1 MRAFPRVLF
10 DEAHSE
16 SWTVRREV
24 AEAINPAHPDDN
36 SYARAAELLRHL
48 GHTVTVHASGALVPE
63 VLAEQDVLV
72 IAHPSGERWER
83 TTGAG
88 SPVFS
93 AAELD
98 AIEAYVAAGGG
109 LVVLAEEEQDKY
121 GNNLRE
127 LLGRFGVGIEHAT
140 VRDPKNA
147 HRGVAT
153 WVLAARA
160 TTDGLLAG
168 VGTACFYRTG
178 VLTLTPGG
186 TASGGLASE
195 GPASG
200 GLASGGLA
208 SGGLASGGLASEG
221 TASEGKACEGMVL
234 FTTSATADPA
244 GAPLA
249 VAVRHGRGRVVVFAD
264 SDLFGDDSID
274 DYDHRRLWG
283 NVVTWVARVPVADGA
298 AGARDEAK
306 AAVFARLKAAVE
318 ELRPLQVKDGS
329 VPGEGKER
337 AAALVARIAEHVGEI
352 SPYFPHDA
360 AYLQAVQRDLAAW
373 ADGGLGVP
381 DFLDSL
387 DLFHPDTQRVD
398 GLEHVVVFPMYTQ
411 NGNPN
416 RNLEAVWIR
425 TVWPDWLAELEANGY
440 DNPMFVPIAFEDF
453 TSGYDTHSAV
463 LFPETVAVRQTPARF
478 TWGGIFADREAARFR
493 RVSQAA
499 VGTLNLA
506 LPPDAA
512 RLLASQQLAQDTFV
526 LWDLVHDRTH
536 SHGDLPFDPFMI
548 KQRMPYWLYSL
559 EELRCDLTA
568 FGEAVKLE
576 RQGVPYARYVQVAI
590 LFDRLFRFP
599 ISGDRVRNYD
609 GLGGQLLFA
618 YLHRNDVVRWTDNR
632 LSIDWERVADG
643 VADLRGEVEKLYRDG
658 IDRSKLAHWL
668 AAYELVSSYVAPH
681 PASTWAKGID
691 ALPEEQKA
699 KVDAVLPDEFP
710 LSMFYEALRRKLAD
724 VVESTKG
731 LRA

>member
-16 SWTVRREV
+16 SWTIRREV

-36 SYARAAELLRHL
+36 SYARAAGLLRHL
-48 GHTVTVHASGALVPE
+48 GHTVVAHSSGPLDAA
-63 VLAEQDVLV
+63 VLSDQDVVV

-83 TTGAG
+83 TTGQG

-98 AIEAYVAAGGG
+98 AVEAYVAAGGG

-121 GNNLRE
+121 GNNVRE
-127 LLGRFGVGIEHAT
+127 LLGRFGVGVEHTT
-140 VRDPKNA
+140 VRDPRHA
-147 HRGVAT
+147 HRDVAT
-153 WVLAARA
+153 WVLATRA

-168 VGTACFYRTG
+168 VKTACFYRTG
-178 VLTLTPGG
+178 VLTLAPAAG
-186 TASGGLASE
+186 TAGTPSSVGGA
-195 GPASG
+195 
-200 GLASGGLA
+200 
-208 SGGLASGGLASEG
+208 
-221 TASEGKACEGMVL
+221 TAADATVL
-234 FTTSATADPA
+234 FTTSPTADPA

-264 SDLFGDDSID
+264 SDLFGDDSLD
-274 DYDHRRLWG
+274 DYDHRRLWA
-283 NVVTWVARVPVADGA
+283 NVITWAARVPVGDEA
-298 AGARDEAK
+298 AGTRDEAK
-306 AAVFARLKAAVE
+306 AALFARLKAAVE
-318 ELRPLQVKDGS
+318 QLRPLQVKDGS
-329 VPGEGKER
+329 VPEESKER
-337 AAALVARIAEHVGEI
+337 AKALVGEIAGHVSEI

-360 AYLQAVQRDLAAW
+360 AYLEAVRHDLAKW
-373 ADGGLGVP
+373 AGEGLGVP

-387 DLFHPDTQRVD
+387 DRFHPDTQRVD

-411 NGNPN
+411 NGNTN

-425 TVWPDWLAELEANGY
+425 TIWPDWLARLEANGY

-463 LFPETVAVRQTPARF
+463 LFPETVAVRQAPARF

-493 RVSQAA
+493 RVSAA
-499 VGTLNLA
+499 AAQTLKLD

-512 RLLASQQLAQDTFV
+512 RLLDSQQLAQDTFV

-576 RQGVPYARYVQVAI
+576 QQGVPHARYVQHAI

-599 ISGDRVRNYD
+599 ISGERVRNYD

-643 VADLRGEVEKLYRDG
+643 VADLRGEVEKLYRDS

-681 PASTWAKGID
+681 PGSTWAKGIE

-710 LSMFYEALRRKLAD
+710 LSMFYEALRRKLGE